1 MVEHDNDP
9 SRRIGNRA
17 VNKAQTFFE
26 DNEDHDFLFE
36 RIDQRNDIGIDAILT
51 LAQFGPDAGL
61 SVSLQIKGGEEY
73 KRKLHVDGRYRRKG
87 QTSYRS
93 SDWRLS
99 PDVTPPRG
107 FEGHHVIDIN
117 SRLRDVWRNSR
128 AIYVLVQDPDD
139 GELYYGNL
147 ARMADVEPL
156 TQDLADAYVRM
167 GAPKDDSRFHKYLAN
182 VHKRISELGGDERK
196 LRLYKTWIP
205 LYPDLRLTPD
215 GLDRFLESARAEA
228 RQPIP
233 DRSDAT
239 GKVPIYVTYPDGT
252 IGLSREAL
260 DAIRHRELKN

>member
-1 MVEHDNDP
+1 MVEHGNDP

-26 DNEDHDFLFE
+26 EYEGHDFLFE

-61 SVSLQIKGGEEY
+61 SVSLQIKGGNEY
-73 KRKLHVDGRYRRKG
+73 KRKLHVDERYRRKG
-87 QTSYRS
+87 QASYRS
-93 SDWRLS
+93 TDWQLS

-156 TQDLADAYVRM
+156 SQDLADAYVRM
-167 GAPKDDSRFHKYLAN
+167 GAPKDDSAFHRSLAN
-182 VHKRISELGGDERK
+182 AYKKVSEIGGDERK
-196 LRLYKTWIP
+196 LRNYKTWIP

-215 GLDRFLESARAEA
+215 GLDRFLESVRAEA

-233 DRSDAT
+233 DRSDAA
-239 GKVPIYVTYPDGT
+239 GEIPIYVTYPDGT